1 VAQDLTVVSIDTTIN
16 FKSGFITQN
25 SEILKDSLL
34 SHVCK
39 NHSQDTI
46 Y

>member
-1 VAQDLTVVSIDTTIN
+1 MAQDLTVMSVDTTIN
-16 FKSGFITQN
+16 FKSGFITQS
-25 SEILKDSLL
+25 SEILKDSLS
-34 SHVCK
+34 SHICK